1 MAAGDSERLARRL
14 QEEEDKLTE
23 LILHEAT
30 DEALARR
37 LHEQYQLEVN
47 RKPDPTSS
55 LVNLDD
61 NSTMSNLTHNS
72 ILIQDNDIQSDEALA
87 RLLQAEEQQ
96 NAKTM
101 VHVEGSPRNSSPPL
115 PSASQLE
122 SDEAFARLLQEQE
135 GHGAHISQV
144 DEQINNDLDL
154 FSPTPDV
161 HALFQA
167 FDEQYFFGMLKM
179 VELKW
184 SKRMTLCAGIC
195 SYKSPGHCTISLSE
209 PILQFRPRE
218 DLIDTLLHEMIH
230 ALLFVTDNFTDHD
243 GHGPQFLMHA
253 ERINKAAGT
262 KITVYHNFH
271 DEVNYHRTHVWK
283 CNGPCQYQPPFYGIV
298 RRSMNRPPQKADYWW
313 DRHQA
318 KCGGTYTKISEPEK
332 KSTARK
338 RKAKEPEGNQPRIE
352 GFLKRQGNNSTSD
365 KAEAAAKRRNL
376 DGSR

>member
-47 RKPDPTSS
+47 TKPDPTSS

-61 NSTMSNLTHNS
+61 SSTMSNLTHNS

-179 VELKW
+179 VEVFIGL
-184 SKRMTLCAGIC
+184 T
-195 SYKSPGHCTISLSE
+195 
-209 PILQFRPRE
+209 
-218 DLIDTLLHEMIH
+218 
-230 ALLFVTDNFTDHD
+230 
-243 GHGPQFLMHA
+243 
-253 ERINKAAGT
+253 
-262 KITVYHNFH
+262 
-271 DEVNYHRTHVWK
+271 
-283 CNGPCQYQPPFYGIV
+283 
-298 RRSMNRPPQKADYWW
+298 
-313 DRHQA
+313 
-318 KCGGTYTKISEPEK
+318 
-332 KSTARK
+332 
-338 RKAKEPEGNQPRIE
+338 
-352 GFLKRQGNNSTSD
+352 
-365 KAEAAAKRRNL
+365 
-376 DGSR
+376 